1 MDSYLSNQAALS
13 FLPTRSRRQRGGRS
27 GFVLPAMRKV
37 QYRPMVMVARAG
49 QNSYWPGSSL
59 NAPLKPR
66 TSQGRFLIRLLL
78 NKRHLFH
85 YAAAD
90 ELRLLADNRE
100 AALARMSLS
109 SGSDEASLHRR
120 IAQLMERYC
129 KTAVQDIMYM
139 LILYKYSEI
148 GVSLAPKLSRCIHNG
163 RLETWPKKDRELE
176 SIHSCDALELIKEHV
191 NAVIGLRANSCLKE
205 KTQIQKLHLTKVYVA
220 SILCG
225 YFLKSAALRHQL
237 ECSLPD
243 LHGSGYVNGPI
254 LVSTKEHL
262 RHYITGFDPE
272 TMQRCAKPRTVEARS
287 LIKKQCLALF
297 GMEDSDETILTSYL
311 SLKRLVLEAVAFGTF
326 LWDTELYVDGAYKLN
341 ENAEEQ
347 ENRSI

>member
-1 MDSYLSNQAALS
+1 MDSCLSNQAT
-13 FLPTRSRRQRGGRS
+13 LPSL
-27 GFVLPAMRKV
+27 GFIVPAMSKV
-37 QYRPMVMVARAG
+37 QYRSMVTVATAG
-49 QNSYWPGSSL
+49 KSRYEPGNSF

-66 TSQGRFLIRLLL
+66 TLQGRFLRGLLL

-109 SGSDEASLHRR
+109 FGSDEASLHRR
-120 IAQLMERYC
+120 IAQLKERYC
-129 KTAVQDIMYM
+129 KLAVQEIMYM
-139 LILYKYSEI
+139 LIVYKYSEI
-148 GVSLAPKLSRCIHNG
+148 RVSLSPNLSRCIHNG
-163 RLETWPKKDRELE
+163 RLEIWAKKDRELE
-176 SIHSCDALELIKEHV
+176 SIHSCDDTLELIKEHV
-191 NAVIGLRANSCLKE
+191 NAVIGLRVNSCLHE
-205 KTQIQKLHLTKVYVA
+205 KTQIQKLHFKKVYVG

-225 YFLKSAALRHQL
+225 YFLKSASLRHQL

-243 LHGSGYVNGPI
+243 LHGSVFGSSLTIGTAQV
-254 LVSTKEHL
+254 EHL

-272 TMQRCAKPRTVEARS
+272 TMQRCTKPRTEEARS

-297 GMEDSDETILTSYL
+297 GTEESDETIVTSYS

-326 LWDTELYVDGAYKLN
+326 LWDTELYVDGAYRLN

-347 ENRSI
+347 ENRSL

>member
-1 MDSYLSNQAALS
+1 
-13 FLPTRSRRQRGGRS
+13 
-27 GFVLPAMRKV
+27 
-37 QYRPMVMVARAG
+37 MVATAG
-49 QNSYWPGSSL
+49 KNQYEPGSSL
-59 NAPLKPR
+59 NAPLRPR
-66 TSQGRFLIRLLL
+66 TSQGRFLRGLLL

-90 ELRLLADNRE
+90 ELRLLADSRE

-109 SGSDEASLHRR
+109 FGSDEASLHRR
-120 IAQLMERYC
+120 IAQLRERYC
-129 KTAVQDIMYM
+129 KTAVQEIMYM

-148 GVSLAPKLSRCIHNG
+148 RVSLAPNLSRCIRNG
-163 RLETWPKKDRELE
+163 RLQTWPKKDRELE

-191 NAVIGLRANSCLKE
+191 HAVTGLRVNSCVNE
-205 KTQIQKLHLTKVYVA
+205 KTQIQKLHLRKVYVA
-220 SILCG
+220 SVLCG

-243 LHGSGYVNGPI
+243 LHGIGAS
-254 LVSTKEHL
+254 KEHL
-262 RHYITGFDPE
+262 RQYITRFDPE
-272 TMQRCAKPRTVEARS
+272 TVQRCTIPRTEEARN

-297 GMEDSDETILTSYL
+297 GTEESDETIVTTYS

-326 LWDTELYVDGAYKLN
+326 LWDTELYVDNTYKLN
-341 ENAEEQ
+341 ESAEEQ